1 MSLYR
6 INSLPGKIT
15 LGRHTETGVEE
26 VRIDCAPWLTRWP
39 QLSIGLMVTPPGGAS
54 AYPAAVHMDG
64 AELVWPISASDTA
77 AAGEGRLEVV
87 GLAADVKKISAICTT
102 QVLPISSDT
111 TTEPPEAAQPWVDEV
126 LDAAARAEA
135 AADRAENAGGGGGSS
150 GSGEPGKDG
159 EDGGYYTPT
168 VSSAGVLSWS
178 ASKSDMPAVAA
189 VNIKGP
195 QGEKGDTGATGP
207 EGPQGEKGDTGAT
220 GPEGPQGEKGE
231 TGATGPEGPQGEQG
245 PEGPQGPKGETGE
258 TGATGPEG
266 PQGPQGE
273 KGDTGA
279 TGPEG
284 PQGPAGADGYTPVKG
299 TDYYT
304 EADKTEIVEAVKA
317 ALSTETWTFALADGS
332 TVTKAVV
339 IE

>member
-1 MSLYR
+1 M
-6 INSLPGKIT
+6 
-15 LGRHTETGVEE
+15 
-26 VRIDCAPWLTRWP
+26 
-39 QLSIGLMVTPPGGAS
+39 
-54 AYPAAVHMDG
+54 
-64 AELVWPISASDTA
+64 
-77 AAGEGRLEVV
+77 
-87 GLAADVKKISAICTT
+87 GLADGVKKISAICTT

-126 LDAAARAEA
+126 LGAAARAEA

-150 GSGEPGKDG
+150 GSGEPGQDG

-245 PEGPQGPKGETGE
+245 PEGPQGEQGPEGPQGPKGETGE

-266 PQGPQGE
+266 PQGP

-279 TGPEG
+279 T
-284 PQGPAGADGYTPVKG
+284 GPAGADGYTPVKG

-304 EADKTEIVEAVKA
+304 EADKSEMVAAVKA
-317 ALSTETWTFALADGS
+317 ALSAETWTFALADGS

-339 IE
+339 IK